1 MEKAMSGV
9 NIKFHRLS
17 SSRIVW
23 IEKMAEELGTVS
35 TVAGDIDKLFIIH
48 RCIMWESHSG
58 NG

>member
-35 TVAGDIDKLFIIH
+35 TVTGDIDKLFIIH
-48 RCIMWESHSG
+48 RCIM
-58 NG
+58 